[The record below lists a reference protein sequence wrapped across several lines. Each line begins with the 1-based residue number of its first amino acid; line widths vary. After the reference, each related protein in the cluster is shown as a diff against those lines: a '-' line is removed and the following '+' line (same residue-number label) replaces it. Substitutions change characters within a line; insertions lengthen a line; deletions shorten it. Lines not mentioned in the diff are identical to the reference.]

1 MKRLTVLKGHILQHK
16 GELNSKVYVVK
27 SGLLRSYYLDTLGK
41 EHTFMFAPENWV
53 IADSL
58 SGLEPCDLFIDA
70 LEDSVVLVFTKDKD
84 EEKHPDKLI
93 RRLSVLQK
101 RIIMLMSAT
110 ALERYDHFLET
121 YPEIVQRVSQ
131 RLIASYLAVTPEALS
146 RAKKERLARNKPLT

>member
-1 MKRLTVLKGHILQHK
+1 MTVRKGQIIQLKGD
-16 GELNSKVYVVK
+16 LNSKIYLVK
-27 SGLLRSYYLDTLGK
+27 VGLLRSYYIDLQGK

-53 IADSL
+53 IADSK
-58 SGLEPCDLFIDA
+58 GEDEPCDLFIDA
-70 LEDSVVLVFTKDKD
+70 LEDSKVVMLSKDVSK
-84 EEKHPDKLI
+84 EHQPEKLI
-93 RRLSVLQK
+93 RRLSVLQL

-146 RAKKERLARNKPLT
+146 RAKKERLSAKANP